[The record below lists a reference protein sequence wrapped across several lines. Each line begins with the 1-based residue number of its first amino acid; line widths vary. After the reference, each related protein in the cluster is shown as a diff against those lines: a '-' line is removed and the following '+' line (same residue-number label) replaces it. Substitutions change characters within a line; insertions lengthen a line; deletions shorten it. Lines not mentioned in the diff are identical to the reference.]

1 MITLHQLQWN
11 NCFSYAD
18 NNSIQL
24 DSYPITQLIGSNGA
38 GKTSIP
44 LMVQEVLYGK
54 NTKGIKKQ
62 NIINRNTDKKGYY
75 IKLTFS
81 VDSDKYEVE
90 LDRKST
96 LKLKLIKNG
105 EDISSH
111 TSINTYKNIA
121 DILGVPDFKTFAQLI
136 YQSSTQSLEFLTA
149 TDTNRKKFL
158 ISLLHLEKYVELHE
172 LFKKKSKEL
181 NDVIKEVTGAANNL
195 ESWIV
200 KHERIDQSLK
210 HLKDVPSIDDN
221 LIDKLTSLKGEINN
235 IKEIN
240 KKIQA
245 NNTYKKML
253 EVLDLD
259 ILVETVE
266 LPTNIVDVEHQ
277 KSEISGKIRSP
288 ELLIKKIEGLGD
300 KCPTCLQNIEPEHKD
315 SLLAEYRNEINELK
329 ALDKTLSAQLQN
341 LKSDKVKYDER
352 KKVQQ
357 DFERLHLLIDE
368 SIPNETLN
376 KVELERELEE
386 LSKTVNNL
394 NTLISKIS
402 KENSEASSHNSK
414 VKLIIEQLGEF
425 RSQLTEKRLELL
437 NLDTQSHVIE
447 LLKST
452 FSTNGLIS
460 YKIESSVKELEKVI
474 NEYLSEFSHFQIFF
488 KLSGDKLNIE
498 VLDSSGNST
507 GIENLSAGEEA
518 RVNISTVLAI
528 RKIMSSLTSTKI
540 NFLFLDEIVGVLD
553 DDGRERLAEILMEE
567 NLNTFIVSHGW
578 VHPLIPKLLVIKEK
592 KISRIIENG

>member
-200 KHERIDQSLK
+200 KHEKIDQSLK